1 MCQARFMKIHTSI
14 ASASKS
20 FPSRPVDQL
29 GVTLSPGGHLTM
41 PGDVS
46 GGHVGRR
53 EGGATGIQGVES
65 RDAAKQPI

>member
-1 MCQARFMKIHTSI
+1 MKIHTSI

-29 GVTLSPGGHLTM
+29 GVTVSPRGHLTM
-41 PGDVS
+41 PEDIS
-46 GGHVGRR
+46 GGHVGRKG
-53 EGGATGIQGVES
+53 GGATGIQGVES